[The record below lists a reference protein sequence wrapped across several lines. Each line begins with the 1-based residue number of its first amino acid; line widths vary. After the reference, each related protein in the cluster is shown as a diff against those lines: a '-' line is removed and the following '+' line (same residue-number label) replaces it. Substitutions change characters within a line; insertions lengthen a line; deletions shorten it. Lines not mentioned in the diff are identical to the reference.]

1 MNSIEE
7 LRKMVDQVDEKI
19 VDAIAERIR
28 LVKEIHR
35 VKKSRGL
42 AVVDEERERRVYE
55 HVSKKAREKG
65 LDPIVVER
73 VYDAIIDYDRRLQ
86 GFFKVGYL
94 GPRGSFT
101 MEVAEKYFAAKH
113 CVFQPYPTI
122 RSVFKSV
129 EEGEAEYGVVPVEN
143 SLEGYVSETLDCLAS
158 SNLSIVGEEVL
169 RISLHLSSRE
179 RRIEDVKKIFS
190 NPHALAQVRK
200 FIDKVLPEAKIREVS
215 STSQAASMAAKTR
228 GSAAVCS
235 QAAAREYGLRILARN
250 IQDEQENYTRF
261 LILSKKP
268 VEKFKGEART
278 MIMMTL
284 EHKPGSLYRALGVF
298 AKHGINL
305 TRIESR
311 PVKGKPWEYR
321 FLVEFEGAAWS
332 KGVSNALRKLE
343 RNTVEIKVLGSYKHT
358 SV

>member
-1 MNSIEE
+1 
-7 LRKMVDQVDEKI
+7 
-19 VDAIAERIR
+19 
-28 LVKEIHR
+28 
-35 VKKSRGL
+35 
-42 AVVDEERERRVYE
+42 
-55 HVSKKAREKG
+55 
-65 LDPIVVER
+65 
-73 VYDAIIDYDRRLQ
+73 
-86 GFFKVGYL
+86 
-94 GPRGSFT
+94 
-101 MEVAEKYFAAKH
+101 YFAAKH

-143 SLEGYVSETLDCLAS
+143 SLEGSVSETLDCLAS